1 GVFRIGHESATSGE
15 LFEDFLETVDHSQI
29 EKIWFDLKNLSGT
42 NYQHVLQAL
51 ESLDAKFG
59 LKNRLILESGTT
71 QKWFKLFRDAGWH
84 TSYYAPTSKMIKL
97 IKNNDIDGMEAL
109 ADTIAS
115 QAKVQNLAAVS
126 FDHRAY
132 PFIKQYLE
140 RKLAPYVV
148 YHS

>member
-1 GVFRIGHESATSGE
+1 PHRVNSFGKLRDVWATGYRSFEVDILFEAGQPGVFRIGHESATSGE

-84 TSYYAPTSKMIKL
+84 TSY
-97 IKNNDIDGMEAL
+97 
-109 ADTIAS
+109 
-115 QAKVQNLAAVS
+115 
-126 FDHRAY
+126 
-132 PFIKQYLE
+132 
-140 RKLAPYVV
+140 
-148 YHS
+148 